1 MVKDDSAHFQPTRLW
16 RGLGWG
22 WAGLGLGLYGLLTL
36 LPGSSTLVL
45 SWPWVLVWQGALLIP
60 WLWLGGQLW
69 QKPLGQM
76 GLGHRLDG
84 VALLL
89 LIALAVSTS
98 RAEFPD
104 QARWYSWAALAGLA
118 TAYSLA
124 IQLRTPARLWLAL
137 RCQGYLALALIVESL
152 SLWTTQIY
160 QPELQ
165 RLQLLQRYG
174 MAASFSFDFSSLRNW
189 QPFGHQNYV
198 AGYLVLVL
206 PLLAGL
212 AWVEGGWRRWLWG
225 LGLGLG
231 LLDLYTTSSRAGW
244 LALLTM
250 VLGGLGIALVYSP
263 LPRRLVS
270 GLGAIAAALSL
281 VLMFSNGR
289 LRQALSHL
297 LQGNLA
303 GGELSYRV
311 VTNAVGW
318 RMGLSHLFTG
328 LGPGSVPLVY
338 QHYRPG
344 WAGREAELQ
353 FQLHSTPAQLWGE
366 LGLWALLVGLALVVA
381 MTALVYRWVS
391 QDGRHT
397 PSGLPALL
405 VWCLLLGLM
414 GFGLVS
420 LSDYQLDI
428 PAIAGVLC
436 LYLATLV
443 NGLRSP
449 LALTT
454 PATPSG
460 SLQRRLVMVGL
471 GLTLASLIWLIP
483 LQRAWAISHR
493 GFAAL
498 GQGHLQAFTQSLQ
511 QAHQLAPWEPYY
523 PYQLGWNLGE
533 LSYQVG
539 QQPQLKTTLL
549 DQAIAWFERGNQ
561 IVPYQE
567 FGHSNL
573 GWLRLERGQ
582 PEPAKRAFLQA
593 IQLVP
598 AKPGVFFG
606 LGLSYLQA
614 GQPALAQEAMALEIL
629 RHPALLTS
637 PIWSR
642 PRLAPL
648 YPALQ
653 QRLDQLYLDLLGQAK
668 AESPLAAFLH
678 QGRGALAWWRG
689 DYATAGQ
696 SWTMA
701 RQPLHQVLLSLARGQ
716 PADLA
721 AVPDTPAKYA
731 ILAWQS
737 PTRRQYWLERAWL
750 ARVEDVPQLADLM
763 PPPTVIK
770 KLAAS
775 MDRASSFTD
784 WLQQQAPSW
793 QPRSGR
799 LGFGV
804 LSRHIDGPN
813 PSDFYPRIE
822 NIAVARFFEEIFPS
836 PVFFPALDRALQPH
850 QSRLTSRQAAAM
862 PPALDSPGKT

>member
-1 MVKDDSAHFQPTRLW
+1 MVKDNPSQSLASRLP
-16 RGLGWG
+16 RSLGLGW
-22 WAGLGLGLYGLLTL
+22 ALLGLGFYSLFTL

-69 QKPLGQM
+69 QRPWRQM
-76 GLGHRLDG
+76 GLGHGLDW

-89 LIALAVSTS
+89 LLSLAVAT
-98 RAEFPD
+98 RGAEFPD

-118 TAYSLA
+118 TVYSLA
-124 IQLRTPARLWLAL
+124 LGLQTPTRLWLAL
-137 RCQGYLALALIVESL
+137 RCQGYLALALMVESL
-152 SLWTTQIY
+152 SLWVSQIY
-160 QPELQ
+160 QPELE
-165 RLQLLQRYG
+165 RLKLLHHYG
-174 MAASFSFDFSSLRNW
+174 IAAAFSFQFTSLRNW

-212 AWVEGGWRRWLWG
+212 AWIERGWRRWLWG

-244 LALLTM
+244 LALVAM
-250 VLGGLGIALVYSP
+250 VLVGLTVTLVYSP

-270 GLGAIAAALSL
+270 GLGAIAATLSL

-289 LRQALSHL
+289 LRLALGHL

-338 QHYRPG
+338 QHYRPV

-366 LGLWALLVGLALVVA
+366 LGLWALLVSLALGAV
-381 MTALVYRWVS
+381 MTALVYRWVR

-397 PSGLPALL
+397 PSGFPALL
-405 VWCLLLGLM
+405 VWCLLLGLL

-420 LSDYQLDI
+420 LTDYQLDI
-428 PAIAGVLC
+428 PAIGGVLC
-436 LYLATLV
+436 LYLATLG
-443 NGLRSP
+443 NSLRSP
-449 LALTT
+449 RA
-454 PATPSG
+454 PCPSPPG
-460 SLQRRLVMVGL
+460 SFQRSLVMVML
-471 GLTLASLIWLIP
+471 AFTLVTLTWLVP
-483 LQRAWAISHR
+483 LQRAWALSHQ

-498 GQGHLQAFTQSLQ
+498 RQGHLTEFTQALE

-533 LSYQVG
+533 VSYQMG
-539 QQPQLKTTLL
+539 QQPDLKTTLL
-549 DQAIAWFERGNQ
+549 DQAIAWFERGNH
-561 IVPYQE
+561 ILPYQE
-567 FGHSNL
+567 FGYSNL

-582 PEPAKRAFLQA
+582 PEQAKAAFLKA

-606 LGLSYLQA
+606 LGLSSLKS
-614 GQPALAQEAMALEIL
+614 GQPAPGLEAMALEIL
-629 RHPALLTS
+629 RHPDLLTS
-637 PIWSR
+637 PIWGS
-642 PRLAPL
+642 PGLAPL

-653 QRLDQLYLDLLGQAK
+653 QRLDQLYANLLTPVEAGT
-668 AESPLAAFLH
+668 PLASFLQ

-689 DYATAGQ
+689 DYAA
-696 SWTMA
+696 A
-701 RQPLHQVLLSLARGQ
+701 RQYWEIAPDPLHQALLTLARGE
-716 PADLA
+716 PVEVA
-721 AVPDTPAKYA
+721 AMPETPARYA

-737 PTRRQYWLERAWL
+737 PTQRQYWLERAWL
-750 ARVEDVPQLADLM
+750 AKAEDVPQLADLM
-763 PPPTVIK
+763 PPPALIK
-770 KLAAS
+770 KLVTS
-775 MDRASSFTD
+775 MDRASSFND
-784 WLQQQAPSW
+784 WLHQQAPSW

-813 PSDFYPRIE
+813 PSDFYPRVE
-822 NIAVARFFEEIFPS
+822 NIAVVRFFEEIFPS
-836 PVFFPALDRALQPH
+836 PVFFPALDRALQLR
-850 QSRLTSRQAAAM
+850 QSNLTGQLT
-862 PPALDSPGKT
+862 PTP